1 MKTVLFVCVH
11 NAGRSQIAEAFF
23 NQLAGD
29 KAHAISAGTQ
39 PADKIDPVVVGA
51 MLEAGLD
58 ISLKRPRLLTPEILH
73 QANRV
78 ITMGCMDSE
87 ACPAGFVPTENWG
100 LPDQRGLAISEV
112 IQIRDIIKQ
121 RVALL
126 LKDL

>member
-23 NQLAGD
+23 NQLANG
-29 KAHAISAGTQ
+29 KAHAISASTQ

-58 ISLKRPRLLTPEILH
+58 ISLKRPRLLTLEMLH
-73 QANRV
+73 RAKRV

-100 LPDQRGLAISEV
+100 LPDPRGFTSSEV
-112 IQIRDIIKQ
+112 IQMRDIIKE
-121 RVALL
+121 RVILL